1 MPLCSRVKISLEYRV
16 DLFEGSIR
24 FELHYVYQITLAF
37 GIFIVYLPDILNTR
51 DGLTVWELS
60 LTVFVFV
67 AIVVA
72 IDLGRR
78 CRLLPGLD
86 GAGHILCR
94 RCRFLLLTCCRFC
107 GFGVRFCQLA
117 LALLKL
123 LLEYLLLLLKQLH
136 VTAVAGRLG
145 VQPPPPYTA

>member
-24 FELHYVYQITLAF
+24 FELHYVHQITLAF
-37 GIFIVYLPDILNTR
+37 CIFIVYLPDILDTR

-67 AIVVA
+67 AI
-72 IDLGRR
+72 DRGRL

-145 VQPPPPYTA
+145 VQPRPPYTA

>member
-67 AIVVA
+67 AI
-72 IDLGRR
+72 DRGRL

-94 RCRFLLLTCCRFC
+94 RCRSLPPRFPGEAAPC
-107 GFGVRFCQLA
+107 ERVLRTKWELWEPFFPFADIVR
-117 LALLKL
+117 
-123 LLEYLLLLLKQLH
+123 
-136 VTAVAGRLG
+136 
-145 VQPPPPYTA
+145 

>member
-67 AIVVA
+67 AI
-72 IDLGRR
+72 DRGRL

-94 RCRFLLLTCCRFC
+94 RCQSLPPRFPGEAAPCERVLRTKWELWEPF
-107 GFGVRFCQLA
+107 FPFADIVR
-117 LALLKL
+117 
-123 LLEYLLLLLKQLH
+123 
-136 VTAVAGRLG
+136 
-145 VQPPPPYTA
+145 

>member
-24 FELHYVYQITLAF
+24 FELHYVHQITLAF
-37 GIFIVYLPDILNTR
+37 CIFIVYLPDILDTR

-67 AIVVA
+67 AI
-72 IDLGRR
+72 DRGRL

-94 RCRFLLLTCCRFC
+94 RCRSLLLTCCKFC
-107 GFGVRFCQLA
+107 GFGLSICQLTS
-117 LALLKL
+117 ALLKL
-123 LLEYLLLLLKQLH
+123 LLKFQLLLLKQLH
-136 VTAVAGRLG
+136 LTAIASRHG
-145 VQPPPPYTA
+145 VLPSPPYA